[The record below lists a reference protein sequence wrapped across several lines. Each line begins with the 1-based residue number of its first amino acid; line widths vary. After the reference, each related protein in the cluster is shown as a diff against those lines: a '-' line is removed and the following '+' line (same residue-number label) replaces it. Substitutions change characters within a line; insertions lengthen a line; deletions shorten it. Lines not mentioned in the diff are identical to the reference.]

1 MLEKKNEMVEQLTQA
16 IEESDSL
23 TNDVMNHLDI
33 VLEKLETLKDSKD
46 TSSIVEGIKNNIFIT
61 LESMQSQDATRQRI
75 ERVINILDP
84 ENTKFASSAKHLDGD
99 KGADVVDEDE
109 LAALIA
115 SMGN

>member
-1 MLEKKNEMVEQLTQA
+1 MNDNKNLVEQLSQA
-16 IEESDSL
+16 IDESETL
-23 TNDVMNHLDI
+23 TNDVMNHLDV
-33 VLEKLETLKDSKD
+33 VLEKLEALKDTKD
-46 TSSIVEGIKNNIFIT
+46 TDTIIEGIKNNIFIT

-84 ENTKFASSAKHLDGD
+84 ENTKYASSAKHLDGD
-99 KGADVVDEDE
+99 KDADVVDDAE